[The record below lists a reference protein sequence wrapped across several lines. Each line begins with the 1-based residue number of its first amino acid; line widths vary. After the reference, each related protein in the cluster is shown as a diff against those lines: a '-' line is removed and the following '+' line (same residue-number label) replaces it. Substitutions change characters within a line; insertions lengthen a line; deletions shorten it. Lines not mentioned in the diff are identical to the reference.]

1 MESLVFTSQHVYCT
15 GVKVLH
21 SDFCIVVLKK
31 FLPKVNL
38 SPIAI
43 KSMILPLLLF

>member
-21 SDFCIVVLKK
+21 SDICIVVLKK
-31 FLPKVNL
+31 FLN
-38 SPIAI
+38 
-43 KSMILPLLLF
+43 